1 MEGRQLTDVKDVV
14 DELRIEHDLLVSRIS
29 GMGTTELER
38 SSYAK
43 EWSIAQVLSHLG
55 SGAEINLSN
64 LRAALNQGNRI
75 PKEEY
80 PQLWQRWDNLP
91 SSDKAGGFERWHG
104 ELVASLEELGGDRLA
119 VLEVETAMGKLT
131 GAAVVGMR
139 FREAT
144 VHAWDVAVAV
154 DDRAVIRGR
163 AGGILADQLPQMM
176 DRLADPAAGAAL
188 RVGRVSILGFNPE
201 RSFMLSVRDGVRLE
215 PGADASHSAFLRLPT
230 ESFVRLAYGRLD
242 RVHSPVVEEKPEG
255 LLEELR
261 TIFTGL

>member
-1 MEGRQLTDVKDVV
+1 VEGRQLTDIKDVV
-14 DELRIEHDLLVSRIS
+14 NELRIEHDLLVSRIT

-38 SSYAK
+38 GSYAK

-64 LRAALNQGNRI
+64 LREALNQGNRI

-91 SSDKAGGFERWHG
+91 SSEKAGGFEWWHG
-104 ELVASLEELGGDRLA
+104 ELVASLEGLDGDRLA
-119 VLEVETAMGKLT
+119 ALEIETAMGRLA

-139 FREAT
+139 LREAT

-163 AGGILADQLPQMM
+163 AAGILADQLPQMM
-176 DRLADPAAGAAL
+176 DRLADRTAAAAL
-188 RVGRVSILGFNPE
+188 RVGRISILGFNPE
-201 RSFMLSVRDGVRLE
+201 RSFTLSVPDGVRLE
-215 PGADASHSAFLRLPT
+215 PVANAPHSAFLRLPT

-242 RVHSPVVEEKPEG
+242 RAHSPLVEENPEG

-261 TIFTGL
+261 NVFPGL